1 MFRRL
6 RTATIRKPLKRLDLN
21 FSCLL
26 GSAVVHWEFLQPRQ
40 YKAIKSVE
48 RGKAERLCVLGA
60 AARRLRAKPLKPTR
74 DAVPRL
80 CKPLKRL
87 DLNFECLLESAV
99 VHWEFL
105 QPRQYKAIKSVE
117 RGKAERLC
125 VLGAAARRLRAKPL
139 KPTRDAVPRL
149 CKPLKRLD
157 LNFSCLLGSAI
168 IYWESQ
174 AIVVK
179 HGKLHF
185 EQI

>member
-6 RTATIRKPLKRLDLN
+6 RTATKGSAFGIRKPLKRLDLN
-21 FSCLL
+21 FECLL

-48 RGKAERLCVLGA
+48 RGKAERL
-60 AARRLRAKPLKPTR
+60 R
-74 DAVPRL
+74 
-80 CKPLKRL
+80 
-87 DLNFECLLESAV
+87 
-99 VHWEFL
+99 
-105 QPRQYKAIKSVE
+105 
-117 RGKAERLC
+117 

-185 EQI
+185 E